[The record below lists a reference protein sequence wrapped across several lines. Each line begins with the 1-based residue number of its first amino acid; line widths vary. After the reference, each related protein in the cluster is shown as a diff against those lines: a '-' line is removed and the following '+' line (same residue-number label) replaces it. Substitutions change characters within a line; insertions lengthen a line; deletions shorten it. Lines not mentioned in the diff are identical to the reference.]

1 MKIKTGYLLRDI
13 AGQTIVVP
21 IGAEAVKFNG
31 IVTLNKTG
39 RVLWNALLVEKSVEE
54 LVQVLLSQFDVDE
67 ATALRDVIA
76 FVDKLK
82 NANLLE

>member
-21 IGAEAVKFNG
+21 IGAEAVRFNG

-39 RVLWNALLVEKSVEE
+39 KVLWNALQNEQNADDLVR
-54 LVQVLLSQFDVDE
+54 VLLNQFEVEE
-67 ATALRDVIA
+67 ATAKNDVSS
-76 FVDKLK
+76 FVEKLK
-82 NANLLE
+82 KANLLE

>member
-1 MKIKTGYLLRDI
+1 
-13 AGQTIVVP
+13 
-21 IGAEAVKFNG
+21 
-31 IVTLNKTG
+31 
-39 RVLWNALLVEKSVEE
+39 VEE